1 MTFLIA
7 ASELDL
13 NDPES
18 REKLKPLHRV
28 LDKGW
33 MIPCHAPLCRLSAFF
48 GACLLAFLLICL
60 FVCLFVCLF
69 FCLSFCSL
77 FVPAVPAKMSFNM
90 DASSRSYRNL
100 TLSYRGSERQSPNCL
115 QLALRFSRIMEAKA
129 AEHPPGTSTVDRLN
143 AVIAEFHN
151 SPGLSAKHRLDE
163 DKQRSVFN
171 VLAGTC
177 SDPLSEIRIGLF

>member
-60 FVCLFVCLF
+60 FVCLFF
-69 FCLSFCSL
+69 L
-77 FVPAVPAKMSFNM
+77 FVFLFTFR
-90 DASSRSYRNL
+90 ASSS
-100 TLSYRGSERQSPNCL
+100 SQDVL
-115 QLALRFSRIMEAKA
+115 QHGCQQPQLPQPDA
-129 AEHPPGTSTVDRLN
+129 VVQRL
-143 AVIAEFHN
+143 
-151 SPGLSAKHRLDE
+151 
-163 DKQRSVFN
+163 
-171 VLAGTC
+171 
-177 SDPLSEIRIGLF
+177 